1 MDQHKSTPSG
11 ARKALLNLSCSTSV
25 ATEEEWESLIL
36 SYMMKAIPLLGV
48 CYLITQEMRLLRV
61 CVCVC
66 VCVCASWEVLVNELK
81 TNNAVSYVGFH
92 VGGCSRRM

>member
-1 MDQHKSTPSG
+1 MLVIVCKRLSSSVCVCVCVL

-61 CVCVC
+61 CVLGACAYVC
-66 VCVCASWEVLVNELK
+66 VRMCA
-81 TNNAVSYVGFH
+81 
-92 VGGCSRRM
+92 